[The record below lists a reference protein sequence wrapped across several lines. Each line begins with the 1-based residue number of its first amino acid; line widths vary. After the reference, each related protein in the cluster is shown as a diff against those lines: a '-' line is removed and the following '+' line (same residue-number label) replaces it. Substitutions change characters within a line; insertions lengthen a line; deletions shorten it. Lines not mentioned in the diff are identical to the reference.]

1 MIINDLSQGERM
13 NTITSLPSRVR
24 VYLSS
29 LCSGCWGH
37 PRYDD
42 GFIFHRSEYITH
54 NPLSHMTYHNLPL
67 ISHDPSLLM
76 TITDD
81 LSPIIITYAL
91 WPCLM
96 PYDLYLMTMPY
107 DHGLWL
113 MTYTLWLWLMTM
125 TSILWLWL
133 SHITRDYDLSP
144 LMTFISYHL
153 SSITITYDLWPIPQN
168 HHLWLIIHN
177 SSHMS
182 MISHPWLL
190 YMTIIHDLSHLW
202 LSGLLPMTITYD
214 LWSMT
219 YDYDLWPITMIY
231 DLWLSLITHNCHS
244 WLSMTM
250 TDHMSLMTY
259 SEPWLI
265 TYDHC
270 SWLSRTI
277 THDYHPWLWTV
288 LMNITYDHQ
297 TLWLM
302 IHHLWVS
309 HKTVTHD
316 YHPWLWTSHMTMP
329 ITWLTTADHD
339 CRPWLW
345 LPLMTMNITH
355 NLPPLMT
362 SLHHSWLSSLYVTYD
377 CHRSLITRDDYL
389 SPMTLI
395 TQNHHPCPWL
405 SFITHDYDFLLTTST
420 HALSLMSY
428 HPCLV
433 SHGYLWPS
441 WLMTYDL
448 WFTTHHSWLSHPTI
462 IHDHQVWSLDFSPM
476 TSHPWLLRSSQ
487 QWPELT
493 RGDFPSHDH
502 HPWACHPP

>member
-1 MIINDLSQGERM
+1 
-13 NTITSLPSRVR
+13 
-24 VYLSS
+24 
-29 LCSGCWGH
+29 
-37 PRYDD
+37 
-42 GFIFHRSEYITH
+42 
-54 NPLSHMTYHNLPL
+54 
-67 ISHDPSLLM
+67 
-76 TITDD
+76 
-81 LSPIIITYAL
+81 
-91 WPCLM
+91 
-96 PYDLYLMTMPY
+96 
-107 DHGLWL
+107 

-214 LWSMT
+214 LW
-219 YDYDLWPITMIY
+219 PITMIY

-277 THDYHPWLWTV
+277 THDYHPWLWTL

-316 YHPWLWTSHMTMP
+316 YHPWLCPSHMTMP

-339 CRPWLW
+339 CHPWLW
-345 LPLMTMNITH
+345 LSPMTMTATH
-355 NLPPLMT
+355 DYDCHPWLWI
-362 SLHHSWLSSLYVTYD
+362 SLTIYHHSWLAY
-377 CHRSLITRDDYL
+377 ITRDYHL
-389 SPMTLI
+389 CMSPMTVTDPLSLVMTTYHPWHSSHKTI
-395 TQNHHPCPWL
+395 TND
-405 SFITHDYDFLLTTST
+405 HDYHSSLMTMTSYSQLAPMPY
-420 HALSLMSY
+420 HSCLIIHVLSLMSIY
-428 HPCLV
+428 DHD
-433 SHGYLWPS
+433 SWPS
-441 WLMTYDL
+441 WLMIYNSSLVTITSD
-448 WFTTHHSWLSHPTI
+448 HHSWPSFMTI
-462 IHDHQVWSLDFSPM
+462 RSDHL
-476 TSHPWLLRSSQ
+476 TSHPWLL
-487 QWPELT
+487 T
-493 RGDFPSHDH
+493 HGY
-502 HPWACHPP
+502 

>member
-1 MIINDLSQGERM
+1 
-13 NTITSLPSRVR
+13 
-24 VYLSS
+24 
-29 LCSGCWGH
+29 
-37 PRYDD
+37 
-42 GFIFHRSEYITH
+42 
-54 NPLSHMTYHNLPL
+54 
-67 ISHDPSLLM
+67 
-76 TITDD
+76 
-81 LSPIIITYAL
+81 
-91 WPCLM
+91 
-96 PYDLYLMTMPY
+96 
-107 DHGLWL
+107 

-133 SHITRDYDLSP
+133 SHITHDYDLSP

-182 MISHPWLL
+182 MTSHPWLL

-214 LWSMT
+214 LWPM
-219 YDYDLWPITMIY
+219 TMIY

-316 YHPWLWTSHMTMP
+316 YHPWLCPSHMTMP

-339 CRPWLW
+339 CHPWLW
-345 LPLMTMNITH
+345 LSPMTMNITH

-395 TQNHHPCPWL
+395 TQNHHPWPWL

-433 SHGYLWPS
+433 SHVYLWPS

-448 WFTTHHSWLSHPTI
+448 QLITRDYHIRPSFMTI

-487 QWPELT
+487 QWP
-493 RGDFPSHDH
+493 
-502 HPWACHPP
+502 